1 MENKKHK
8 YISRY
13 EKEKGGS
20 YTFCGWRLCITRNKE
35 RYVRY
40 FSDRRFNGAQAAL
53 IAALAERDEML
64 ADLASGRISDTSE
77 YFSSQRRKATT
88 K

>member
-1 MENKKHK
+1 METKQK

-13 EKEKGGS
+13 EKTKGGG

-40 FSDRRFNGAQAAL
+40 FSDKAYPTPEDGLKAAL
-53 IAALAERDEML
+53 TARDKILTEL
-64 ADLASGRISDTSE
+64 ETVKPDEVVE
-77 YFSSQRRKATT
+77 YFRQCRRSEH
-88 K
+88 

>member
-1 MENKKHK
+1 METKQK

-13 EKEKGGS
+13 EKTKGGG

-40 FSDRRFNGAQAAL
+40 FSDKSYPTPEAGL
-53 IAALAERDEML
+53 EAALAARERIL
-64 ADLASGRISDTSE
+64 SDLQSVKTEDVAE
-77 YFSSQRRKATT
+77 YFRKCRRLSH
-88 K
+88 

>member
-1 MENKKHK
+1 METKQK

-13 EKEKGGS
+13 EKTKGGG

-40 FSDRRFNGAQAAL
+40 FSDKTYPTPEDGLKAAL
-53 IAALAERDEML
+53 TARDKILTEL
-64 ADLASGRISDTSE
+64 ETVKPEEVVE
-77 YFSSQRRKATT
+77 YFRQCRRSEH
-88 K
+88 

>member
-1 MENKKHK
+1 METKQK

-13 EKEKGGS
+13 EKTKGGG

-40 FSDRRFNGAQAAL
+40 FSDKSYPTPEDGLKAAL
-53 IAALAERDEML
+53 TARDKILTEL
-64 ADLASGRISDTSE
+64 ETVKPEEVVEYFRQCRRSE
-77 YFSSQRRKATT
+77 Y
-88 K
+88 